1 VKTTYKITRFLLM
14 PIIILADFLQ
24 TNFTKHFTPMN
35 MGPVTEPSYTN
46 EIKKFFFNKD
56 YVMDFGCGIGYF
68 CNIFDK
74 KKYIGLEINPKFIKR
89 AKEINEQ
96 YIFKNF
102 KDKKI
107 KKLTKRVNAVLI
119 NNVLHHM
126 SDEQVKNAVKFIKQN
141 SKQGKVKL
149 IAIEPVFPKKFF
161 SLQFFL
167 KALDIGNYIRTTSE
181 YKKIL
186 KRNFKIKK
194 SYTQKVGIANSVIFF
209 CELKR

>member
-1 VKTTYKITRFLLM
+1 M

-35 MGPVTEPSYTN
+35 MGPVTEPSYTA
-46 EIKKFFFNKD
+46 EIKKFFSSKD

-68 CNIFDK
+68 CKIFDK
-74 KKYIGLEINPKFIKR
+74 KKYVGLEINSKFIKR
-89 AKEINEQ
+89 AKEINVH

-102 KDKKI
+102 KDKNI
-107 KKLTKRVNAVLI
+107 KKITKKVNAVLI

-126 SDEQVKNAVKFIKQN
+126 SDEQIKDAIKFIKQN
-141 SKQGKVKL
+141 SSGKKVKL

-186 KRNFKIKK
+186 KKNFKIKK
-194 SYTQKVGIANSVIFF
+194 NYTQKVGIANSVIFF
-209 CELKR
+209 CELKK